1 MSSGDDA
8 AKQTEDKKMTHT
20 HMLAIIARFGFSTNC
35 RKKTA
40 LEGVRDCAE
49 KGNVQAI
56 QCLGKIAEDIVNRG

>member
-1 MSSGDDA
+1 M
-8 AKQTEDKKMTHT
+8 KKIEYNFFNEDKKMTHT

-40 LEGVRDCAE
+40 LEAVRDCSE

-56 QCLGKIAEDIVNRG
+56 RCLAQLSEEGVEK

>member
-1 MSSGDDA
+1 
-8 AKQTEDKKMTHT
+8 MTHT

-40 LEGVRDCAE
+40 LEAVRDCAE

-56 QCLGKIAEDIVNRG
+56 RCLEQLSEEGYREAAV